1 MIRSARARHVRGRT
15 WPIFLLVLLV
25 IAALAAPEI
34 YVVLTRGRPS

>member
-1 MIRSARARHVRGRT
+1 MIQPASGRHVRGRT